1 MKYADIIREIN
12 KLLDGERLTEPQLIS
27 FLDNTIDDINR
38 ELNAVYPTF
47 TEYRDAPGFN
57 LVYDAFPDQYIRS
70 VVCPGAAYYWYTS
83 EEEGEIAATA
93 LYTEYARALFIMKRD
108 WMKEVPVIYQNLRGG
123 MLPTDV
129 APVYDESQG
138 YFGANAWMPVRFQG
152 PRGERGPKGDP
163 GDRGPIGEN
172 GPQGDQGIQG
182 ATGAEGPRGPRG
194 YVGETGPQGE
204 TGPIGPKGN
213 TGPRGAT
220 GTNAYEHA
228 ISGGYSGTE
237 PQFNLALANIPRIYY
252 YTLDEYQALTY
263 IDPLGFYMIS
273 EVL

>member
-123 MLPTDV
+123 MLPTEV

-163 GDRGPIGEN
+163 GNRGPMGEN

-194 YVGETGPQGE
+194 T
-204 TGPIGPKGN
+204 T
-213 TGPRGAT
+213 
-220 GTNAYEHA
+220 AYQHA

-237 PQFNLALANIPRIYY
+237 PQFNLALANVPRVYY
-252 YTLDEYQALTY
+252 HTLSEYQALTY